1 MKTFHLDLWTFGS
14 FLPAKSTRRRLT
26 TTNDDDDRRRRRQ
39 RYGMVD
45 DETITMTS
53 AAKQI
58 MFEGV
63 KVSNNDNDGYIMD
76 PTLNSFVSAR
86 YALLFGVQDMM
97 AVHVSCLSFGIATTR
112 SLFMLY
118 LASHMLQIVISFHVI
133 ILLLYRL
140 NRIANAMP

>member
-1 MKTFHLDLWTFGS
+1 
-14 FLPAKSTRRRLT
+14 
-26 TTNDDDDRRRRRQ
+26 
-39 RYGMVD
+39 
-45 DETITMTS
+45 MTS

-97 AVHVSCLSFGIATTR
+97 AIESNRKRNAVETALRIRAHNHDRVAKAENL
-112 SLFMLY
+112 
-118 LASHMLQIVISFHVI
+118 
-133 ILLLYRL
+133 RL
-140 NRIANAMP
+140 NKHNNNVMHNYCSGAVGVDKIFFQSTDQY